1 MKIFFNLNKLV
12 QKVSL
17 RGIVFANIFLF
28 VSSIYFLIDKFGNI
42 FTLDTLNTNAK
53 VNIIVAIVSI
63 IINSIA
69 IRSGYNS
76 ELLINNNMIN
86 PNIVFVML
94 LILNTLLLSSLI
106 VFLKLDMSRLVL
118 YGPIFFSAIIVPL
131 IMRLF
136 RIND

>member
-1 MKIFFNLNKLV
+1 
-12 QKVSL
+12 
-17 RGIVFANIFLF
+17 
-28 VSSIYFLIDKFGNI
+28 
-42 FTLDTLNTNAK
+42 
-53 VNIIVAIVSI
+53 
-63 IINSIA
+63 
-69 IRSGYNS
+69 
-76 ELLINNNMIN
+76 MIN

-94 LILNTLLLSSLI
+94 LILNTLLLNSVI